1 MRAFLFDLGASLYR
15 SGLGGSSQDFFVESY
30 AARGIHFDRI
40 LAWEPKPYPDQKIID
55 AMPNHVYDV
64 ASFFNV
70 GVSADPEA
78 RINPLRTLRSITRP
92 SDLVVLK
99 IDIDSP
105 EIEERLLQQIV
116 EDSSLS
122 SRVDELYY
130 EDHVHM
136 HPFMHGGPW
145 QGGQNRTKRTL
156 IDSYALFGQLRR
168 LGIRAHSWV

>member
-1 MRAFLFDLGASLYR
+1 
-15 SGLGGSSQDFFVESY
+15 
-30 AARGIHFDRI
+30 
-40 LAWEPKPYPDQKIID
+40 
-55 AMPNHVYDV
+55 MPCQTTYIRRELT
-64 ASFFNV
+64 SFFNV

-78 RINPLRTLRSITRP
+78 RINPLRMLRSITRP

-145 QGGQNRTKRTL
+145 QGGQNWTKRTL
-156 IDSYALFGQLRR
+156 IDS
-168 LGIRAHSWV
+168 